1 MKEWNGNW
9 NKLDQSIIIYSVW
22 SGKVYGGSD
31 PERTVK
37 QVQRDSDG
45 YYPGGDYKLEMDLS
59 AKTFTME
66 LDGERYILD
75 ANLGDFSFSPIV
87 ILTHEAPEITLL

>member
-1 MKEWNGNW
+1 MFPDKFYD
-9 NKLDQSIIIYSVW
+9 KSIIVYRLAD
-22 SGKVYGGSD
+22 GKVCGGSD
-31 PERTVK
+31 SDRTVK
-37 QVQRDSDG
+37 QITLDSDG

-75 ANLGDFSFSPIV
+75 SNLGDFSFSPIV
-87 ILTHEAPEITLL
+87 ILNEDAPEITLL

>member
-1 MKEWNGNW
+1 MLHAGEKNYD
-9 NKLDQSIIIYSVW
+9 KSIIVYCLTD
-22 SGKVYGGSD
+22 GKVCGGSD
-31 PERTVK
+31 PDRTVK
-37 QVQRDSDG
+37 QIKKDSDR

-75 ANLGDFSFSPIV
+75 SNLGDFSFSPIV
-87 ILTHEAPEITLL
+87 IMNSYAPEITLL